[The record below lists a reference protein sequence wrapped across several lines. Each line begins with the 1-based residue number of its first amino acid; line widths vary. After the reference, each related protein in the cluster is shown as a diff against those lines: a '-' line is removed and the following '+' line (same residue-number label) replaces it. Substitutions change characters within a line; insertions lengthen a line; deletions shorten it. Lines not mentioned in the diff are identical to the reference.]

1 MSCFY
6 VSVQLRVCPSLAL
19 SRLRALFCVG
29 AWCSDPCVQTGFVL
43 LHTVRVLSA
52 TSIHVMSCA
61 VWHAACVFYWLRAF
75 MFSCLVWKRGL
86 WVFSLAA
93 CSCPV
98 LHMAGVLFAGH
109 VLVFLFCVSTWLC
122 LSFLCAM
129 YSHVNLSWTPPI
141 LFPDYWLICPTCL
154 SSLPSS
160 FAPFI
165 FSLCLQSC
173 ASSSSNVSCSCL
185 ALPCPALPCPALPCP
200 ASCPASCPDFPIRGS
215 FILLCLFFP
224 IKTYSPVLASFLHP
238 QPWQKCCPPNVFHKG
253 VV

>member
-6 VSVQLRVCPSLAL
+6 VSAQYECAQALRSLVC
-19 SRLRALFCVG
+19 V
-29 AWCSDPCVQTGFVL
+29 PCFVL
-43 LHTVRVLSA
+43 ERGVQIPVFRRVLCCLHTVRVLSA
-52 TSIHVMSCA
+52 TSIRVMSCA
-61 VWHAACVFYWLRAF
+61 VWHAACVFHLLRAF
-75 MFSCLVWKRGL
+75 MFSCLVWTHGL
-86 WVFSLAA
+86 WVFPLAA

-165 FSLCLQSC
+165 ISLCLQSC

-185 ALPCPALPCPALPCP
+185 ALPCLTLPCLALPCLALPCLALP
-200 ASCPASCPDFPIRGS
+200 CQLSCQLSWFSHTG
-215 FILLCLFFP
+215 
-224 IKTYSPVLASFLHP
+224 
-238 QPWQKCCPPNVFHKG
+238 
-253 VV
+253 